1 MNETC
6 KSCGTV
12 FEVDESVLKN
22 IKWFKCG
29 VCNYKWDL
37 FKDIS
42 KNSNQIKTEYT
53 DKSDKVKHELASI
66 KSVIEDKSKM
76 LAKKTNPALDQKN
89 KSVAEI
95 SSELSKSK
103 LNETKQNESQKL
115 KESYEKKNLKKQN
128 FLPYFMI
135 SIILIFTTAIF
146 LRSILISYSYLYFP
160 NKSQSYIKK
169 IDRFFTKI
177 YLPILSETKHL
188 NLKNFVATVQKQ
200 EVRFT
205 GVIKNNSKRPVLTP
219 RIRIL
224 GIREDRK
231 IILENI
237 LILEEKIIPQ
247 TSEISFNKLVKF
259 KTNNNKENIIIKAT
273 LLKKVFDY

>member
-12 FEVDESVLKN
+12 FEVDENILKN

-37 FKDIS
+37 SKDMS
-42 KNSNQIKTEYT
+42 KNSNQIKSEHI

-76 LAKKTNPALDQKN
+76 LAKKTNPVLDQKN

-95 SSELSKSK
+95 ASELSKSK
-103 LNETKQNESQKL
+103 LNEAIHNKSKKL
-115 KESYEKKNLKKQN
+115 KDRHEKKNLKKQS
-128 FLPYFMI
+128 FLPFFII
-135 SIILIFTTAIF
+135 SIILIFTSAIF
-146 LRSILISYSYLYFP
+146 FRSVLISYSYLYFP
-160 NKSQSYIKK
+160 NKSQTYIKE

-188 NLKNFVATVQKQ
+188 NLENFVATVQKQ
-200 EVRFT
+200 EVKFT
-205 GVIKNNSKRPVLTP
+205 GVIKNNSKRPILTP
-219 RIRIL
+219 RIKIL

-247 TSEISFNKLVKF
+247 TSEISFNKLVNL

-273 LLKKVFDY
+273 LLKKLFDY